1 MIEVR
6 VRKKLGEF
14 QLDAELF
21 DKGFI
26 CLAGQNG
33 SGKTTLLKI
42 ISGIMAPDEG
52 FVKLD
57 SRDIT
62 SLPLEKRGVV
72 LVAPDSYIPHLQV
85 EKHLV
90 WGARTRGVQVDHATV
105 TKVKNALGISY
116 ETRLSRLSLGMR
128 ERVALATAL
137 LSQPRVVLIDETF
150 SNIDN
155 RDQFITEFRNLS
167 SEASADVIFTTQFPE
182 DSKLAEHK
190 YVMEAGKAKRIS

>member
-6 VRKKLGEF
+6 VKKKLGEF
-14 QLDAELF
+14 RLDAELY

-42 ISGIMAPDEG
+42 ISGIMPPDEG
-52 FVKLD
+52 FVKLN
-57 SRDIT
+57 SKEIT
-62 SLPLEKRGVV
+62 SLPIEKRGIVF
-72 LVAPDSYIPHLQV
+72 VAPDSYIPHLQV

-90 WGARTRGVQVDHATV
+90 WGAKTRGIQVDNATV

-116 ETRLSRLSLGMR
+116 NNRLAKLSLGMR

-137 LSQPRVVLIDETF
+137 LSKPQVILIDETF

-155 RDQFITEFRNLS
+155 RDQFITEFRNLCT
-167 SEASADVIFTTQFPE
+167 EASADVIFTTQFLD
-182 DSKLAEHK
+182 DSKLAQHK
-190 YVMEAGKAKRIS
+190 YVMEAGRAKRIS